1 MVKIQ
6 VVCHVKGLNLHLT
19 LLSVLSVLS
28 DLLLR
33 IRRNMVAPSHAKLAR
48 QQVVMEASTRA
59 LVLVA
64 WAVESVL

>member
-19 LLSVLSVLS
+19 LLSVLS